1 MAWITPKTDW
11 VASDTIEYTDTQRIR
26 GNYLYIA
33 DLAQHLYDVP
43 SLVNMVEKTA
53 YTDIFYHTDM
63 NAFEDNLDIL
73 NNATYLFDIGAKTT
87 YTENSLYP
95 TPAEMNRIENAML
108 KIKNFLESQKAAR
121 SVLQFRLGNFHGLRV

>member
-11 VASDTIEYTDTQRIR
+11 VESDTIEYTDTQRIR

-43 SLVNMVEKTA
+43 LLVNMVEKTA

-63 NAFEDNLDIL
+63 NAFEDNLDII
-73 NNATYLFDIGAKTT
+73 NNATFLFDIGTKTT
-87 YTENSLYP
+87 YAENSLYP
-95 TPAEMNRIENAML
+95 TPAEMNRIESAML
-108 KIKNFLESQKAAR
+108 RIKNYLESQKTAR
-121 SVLQFRLGNFHGLRV
+121 AVLQFRLGNFHGLRV